1 MSIRIRAIC
10 ATCLLIFYMA
20 AVNDCL
26 PESKN
31 PRRQG
36 LYEKIGSFLLSR
48 TKMSSIIGEEA
59 LNFRVRNG
67 VGCIHFSVTAI
78 FLAPFSRIIY

>member
-1 MSIRIRAIC
+1 MR
-10 ATCLLIFYMA
+10 
-20 AVNDCL
+20 L

-36 LYEKIGSFLLSR
+36 VFEKVGSFLLSR

-67 VGCIHFSVTAI
+67 FGCIHFSVTAI
-78 FLAPFSRIIY
+78 FLAPFGRKYIDEEGKEAKTSLTGY